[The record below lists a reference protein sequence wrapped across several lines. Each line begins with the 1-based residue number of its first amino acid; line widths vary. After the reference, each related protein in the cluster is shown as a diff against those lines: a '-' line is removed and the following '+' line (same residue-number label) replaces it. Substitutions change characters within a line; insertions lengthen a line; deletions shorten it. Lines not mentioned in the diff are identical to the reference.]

1 MRAALS
7 ASAAPLLGVVGL
19 VAAWW
24 AAVKALDVAPYIA
37 PSPPAVVEALADQP
51 GYLLRNAAVT
61 LATAAAGYGLAVA
74 TAGALGI
81 ILAVS
86 RRLERALV
94 PLLILLSTIPKP
106 AVVPLLIVT
115 LGYGNGPKIVLVWM
129 MCFFPIALATTTG
142 LTSTPSELVELARSL
157 TASRWQLFVKI
168 RVPAA
173 LPQIFAG
180 LRIALPLALI
190 GAVVAELFGGITGLG
205 VVIQTAGT
213 RADLAWAAVVL
224 LAAMSTTLFY
234 LLAAGCQAAAP
245 WIRHTTA

>member
-1 MRAALS
+1 MS
-7 ASAAPLLGVVGL
+7 ASAAPILGAAGL

-24 AAVKALDVAPYIA
+24 VAVEALDVAPYLA
-37 PSPPAVVEALADQP
+37 PSPPAVVEALAGQP
-51 GYLLRNAAVT
+51 GYLLRNAADT
-61 LATAAAGYGLAVA
+61 LATATAGYALAVA
-74 TAGALGI
+74 TAVAVGI
-81 ILAVS
+81 VLAIS
-86 RRLERALV
+86 HRLERAMT
-94 PLLILLSTIPKP
+94 PLLLVLGTIPKP

-115 LGYGNGPKIVLVWM
+115 LGFGSGPKIVLVWM
-129 MCFFPIALATTTG
+129 MCFFPIALATKSG
-142 LTSTPSELVELARSL
+142 LRSTPAELVELACSL
-157 TASRWQLFVKI
+157 TASRWQLFLKI

-190 GAVVAELFGGITGLG
+190 GAVVAELFGGISGLG

-224 LAAMSTTLFY
+224 LAGASTVLYY
-234 LLAAGCQAAAP
+234 LLTAGCHAAAP